1 MSQIA
6 RRKSNGY
13 GHTYKVGN
21 SWRTVI
27 RYEGRVISANSTI
40 KNESRKRAREKYRL
54 AISGTNPITMTD
66 KSLTVES
73 FFSHWLD
80 TEHRESIAPS
90 TYRRY
95 SSLMK
100 THILPVIGKI
110 KLNKLTR
117 NDLSRVLTTM
127 SQGGQSS
134 RSQQQARAILIL
146 ACREGFESGAMIQ
159 NPAAGLRS
167 IKLQS
172 SPISPLTLDEV
183 KRLLA
188 TYSGTAMGARLHI
201 ALLCGL
207 RQGEALGL
215 RWSDIDLENRSIHIT
230 QQMQLINGQAVS
242 VPLKTARS
250 KRTVIM
256 TDETMKELSLLQ
268 SNTQVVNGLVF
279 TADNGLPLSSQ
290 TDYNNWQRAL
300 KLCGISPKRLHDA
313 RHTAA
318 TLMYSQGVGIETI
331 SRALGH
337 SSSAITSRLYVHSSE
352 APLKEAAIV
361 MNSLIEK

>member
-1 MSQIA
+1 MSQTH
-6 RRKSNGY
+6 RRKSNGF

-27 RYEGRVISANSTI
+27 RFQGRIISASSSI
-40 KNESRKRAREKYRL
+40 KDESRKRAREKYLL
-54 AISGTNPITMTD
+54 AVSGNNSIAPTD
-66 KSLTVES
+66 KTVTVDS
-73 FFSHWLD
+73 FFSHWLH
-80 TEHRESIAPS
+80 TEHRETIAPS

-110 KLNKLTR
+110 KLNNLTR
-117 NDLSRVLTTM
+117 NDLSHVLTIM
-127 SQGGQSS
+127 SQNDQST

-146 ACREGFESGAMIQ
+146 VCREGFESGAMIQ
-159 NPAAGLRS
+159 NPASGLRS

-183 KRLLA
+183 RRLLS

-215 RWSDIDLENRSIHIT
+215 RWSDIDLEGRSIHIT
-230 QQMQLINGQAVS
+230 QQMQSINGQAVS
-242 VPLKTARS
+242 VPLKTTRS

-268 SNTQVVNGLVF
+268 STTQEVNGLVF
-279 TADNGLPLSSQ
+279 TADNGLPLSSH

-352 APLKEAAIV
+352 APLKAAAIV